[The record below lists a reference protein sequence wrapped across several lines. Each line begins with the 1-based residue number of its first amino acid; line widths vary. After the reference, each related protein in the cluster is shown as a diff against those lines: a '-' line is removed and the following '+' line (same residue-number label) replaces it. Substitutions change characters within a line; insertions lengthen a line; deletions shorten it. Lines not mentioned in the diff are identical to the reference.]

1 MDGRQYMRTIK
12 PQYSQAQTRS
22 SRDEPEPQVGRLQYS
37 QAQTRSSRDEPEP
50 QVSRWPACQKP
61 EIPERIDLNGL
72 TILHSN
78 E

>member
-12 PQYSQAQTRS
+12 P
-22 SRDEPEPQVGRLQYS
+22 QYS